1 MTMVIIFVLLN
12 GGETERVSYSEVYD
26 LFKEEKVK
34 SFEYDGSSDVI
45 TMIVRDDKGDGTH
58 KVEFEVYSFS
68 LFYED
73 FNQLIK
79 EQYESGIITDYE
91 ITQPQTNW
99 WLAIIPYVIT
109 FGLIVLFWY
118 IMMNRSGGGANGI
131 GKFGK
136 ARTRLGSEEKNK
148 KTFKDVA
155 GADEEKEELR
165 EIVDSVTP
173 RRSPAW
179 AQGFPRASCS

>member
-1 MTMVIIFVLLN
+1 MNTRRNRSRDIGFYVILLIMTMVIIFVLLN
-12 GGETERVSYSEVYD
+12 GGETEQVSYSEVYD

-79 EQYESGIITDYE
+79 EQY
-91 ITQPQTNW
+91 
-99 WLAIIPYVIT
+99 
-109 FGLIVLFWY
+109 
-118 IMMNRSGGGANGI
+118 
-131 GKFGK
+131 
-136 ARTRLGSEEKNK
+136 
-148 KTFKDVA
+148 
-155 GADEEKEELR
+155 
-165 EIVDSVTP
+165 
-173 RRSPAW
+173 
-179 AQGFPRASCS
+179 

>member
-12 GGETERVSYSEVYD
+12 GGETEQVSYSEVYD

-79 EQYESGIITDYE
+79 EQYERGIITDYE

-155 GADEEKEELR
+155 GADEEKE
-165 EIVDSVTP
+165 I
-173 RRSPAW
+173 
-179 AQGFPRASCS
+179 GRAHV